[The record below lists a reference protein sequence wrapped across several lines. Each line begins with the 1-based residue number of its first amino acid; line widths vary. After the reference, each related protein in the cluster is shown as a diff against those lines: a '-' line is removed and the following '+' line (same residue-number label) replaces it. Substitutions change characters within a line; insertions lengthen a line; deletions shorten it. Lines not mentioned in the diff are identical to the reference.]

1 MSLEALRAKLLA
13 QENRSQQGQQ
23 NSKRATGDK
32 SIYAHWNLPENSSS
46 TLRFVPDADPNNVYF
61 WVERQMIKLPFA
73 GIKGQN
79 ETKPVEVQVPCIE
92 MYGESEK
99 CPILAEVRTWYK
111 DKSLEETAN
120 KYWKKRSYLL
130 QGFVRVNGLQ
140 DDEPPEN
147 PIRRFIITPQIF
159 KNIKKSLLD
168 PDFKIM
174 PSDYSA
180 GLDFKVARTKNP
192 GGYADWTTSDW
203 AFMKGPS
210 SLTEVERAAIEAHG
224 LFNLR
229 DYLPKRPSDS
239 ELRIM
244 RDMFEASVDGRLYD
258 PDKWAAYYKP
268 WGLQTAAGS
277 SASSD
282 DSDLPDFS
290 ESAPAR
296 PAAQSNYSKP
306 AAKVSDTPPW
316 EDEEPAPAPQTVKV
330 VASKTS
336 DKAQDILAQIRA
348 KQNKA
353 A

>member
-23 NSKRATGDK
+23 NSKRTAGDK
-32 SIYAHWNLPENSSS
+32 SIYAHWNLTENSSS
-46 TLRFVPDADPNNVYF
+46 MLRFLPDADPNNVYF

-79 ETKPVEVQVPCIE
+79 ETKPVIVQVPCIE
-92 MYGESEK
+92 MYGENEK

-120 KYWKKRSYLL
+120 KYWKKRSYFL
-130 QGFVRVNGLQ
+130 QGFVRMNGLQ
-140 DDEPPEN
+140 DDEPTEN

-159 KNIKKSLLD
+159 KNIKKSLMD

-174 PSDYSA
+174 PSDYNN
-180 GLDFKVARTKNP
+180 GLDFKVVRTKNP
-192 GGYADWTTSDW
+192 GGYADWSTSDW

-210 SLTEVERAAIEAHG
+210 ALTEVERAAIEAHG

-229 DYLPKRPSDS
+229 DFLPKRPSDS

-258 PDKWAAYYKP
+258 PDKWAAYFKP
-268 WGLQTAAGS
+268 WGLQTAGAS
-277 SASSD
+277 SQSD
-282 DSDLPDFS
+282 DSDIPDFDG
-290 ESAPAR
+290 ESVPQRVSVPVSR
-296 PAAQSNYSKP
+296 PAAPKASE
-306 AAKVSDTPPW
+306 TPPW
-316 EDEEPAPAPQTVKV
+316 EDEASAASPQPVKV
-330 VASKTS
+330 VAPKTS

-348 KQNKA
+348 KQNKVA
-353 A
+353 